1 MLEGLPTRRG
11 ELYLLFAF
19 FVASLYHIKNGH
31 LTVLITR
38 GDTVIRLSRAGREQ
52 AILDALKRLKSKG
65 EHTAFTR
72 GEICKSMGI
81 TSQSK
86 IRDILRDMAR
96 RGVID
101 SGLWRSDVYG
111 HDVEIFSLRSLKQTE
126 LPAHLISI
134 NGVLCDM
141 VTGEAVEQNVAV

>member
-11 ELYLLFAF
+11 ELTLLFAF
-19 FVASLYHIKNGH
+19 FVASLYAIKNGY
-31 LTVLITR
+31 LTVLVTR
-38 GDTVIRLSRAGREQ
+38 GDMMIRLSRAEREQ

-65 EHTAFTR
+65 EHTAFTK

-96 RGVID
+96 RGMID

-111 HDVEIFSLRSLKQTE
+111 HDVEIFSLRATKQIE
-126 LPAHLISI
+126 LSSHLINI

-141 VTGEAVEQNVAV
+141 VTGEAVEEYA